1 MEGGSGKIGGEK
13 EIGELNV
20 GGEER
25 EASIDGCHV
34 DGDIDVRLLGGLVQ
48 HDRARSF
55 VKAQDL
61 LGHTHVVVRE
71 AWKAVGG
78 IQRIGLRR
86 GYGLGGEKGSESGGD
101 KGFFHDESR
110 TGGRCGGKGC
120 VSTCRSWWAPYP

>member
-1 MEGGSGKIGGEK
+1 MFRGPPVSTRTDT
-13 EIGELNV
+13 LFPYTTLF
-20 GGEER
+20 R
-25 EASIDGCHV
+25 SGCHV

-78 IQRIGLRR
+78 IQRIGSRR
-86 GYGLGGEKGSESGGD
+86 GYGLGGEKGSES
-101 KGFFHDESR
+101 EI
-110 TGGRCGGKGC
+110 GRAH
-120 VSTCRSWWAPYP
+120 V